1 MKTKKIASL
10 ILCMV
15 MLLSI
20 FSGCGAKDNGNAAA
34 TGAPS
39 ATAAPATP
47 ADTSTPAAPEVK
59 YKDELIFA
67 NAIDVTSADKMEN
80 NTVIGW
86 QIWNLIYD
94 GLTYKDPETAEIKLA
109 LAESVD
115 TPSDTEYIFHLK
127 KGVKFHNGDE
137 LTSKDVVHTYE
148 RACTM
153 PANSNYVA
161 NIESCEAVDDYTVKY
176 TLKQPSAVFMEYMAE
191 TSMKIESK
199 KAYEDNGNAF
209 INCGTGPYK
218 FVERVPSDHI
228 TVEKFDDCWDTG
240 AVTKRITMRVIPEGS
255 ARVIA
260 LQNGEVDIALEPP
273 TIDLNYIRDDANC
286 ELVQLPAC
294 KLDYFSFNSQ
304 KAPFNDYHVRH
315 AMAMVVNK
323 QEIIDVVLE
332 GNGRPANNVVGY
344 GTKSYTDD
352 LTPIPYDVEAAKK
365 ELAEAGYPNGFKFSV
380 TLNGDTRERVAQ
392 VLQAQFSQLGI
403 EMTINNWDNATHRQ
417 HINSGEFDSSVSAW
431 SNSGDPDI
439 ILRNLFHS
447 SMVGVNNRTWLA
459 DPGVDEQLDTLVTL
473 SDEDARIKGYK
484 SLQQELLDTCVMVPL
499 YYETLSIGVRSNV
512 EGIKFESGGA
522 HWYRYAYAV
531 E

>member
-1 MKTKKIASL
+1 MKKNRLVSL
-10 ILCMV
+10 FLCMV
-15 MLLSI
+15 MLLSM
-20 FSGCGAKDNGNAAA
+20 FTGCGANNTTNGQGNGNGNSSGDGSGDN
-34 TGAPS
+34 T
-39 ATAAPATP
+39 
-47 ADTSTPAAPEVK
+47 EVK

-67 NAIDVTSADKMEN
+67 NAIDVTSVDKMEN

-86 QIWNLIYD
+86 QIWSLIYD
-94 GLTYKDPETAEIKLA
+94 GLTMKDVATGEIKLA
-109 LAESVD
+109 LAESYEM
-115 TPSDTEYIFHLK
+115 PSETEYIFHLK

-161 NIESCEAVDDYTVKY
+161 NIETCEAVDDYTVRY
-176 TLKQPSAVFMEYMAE
+176 VLKEPSAVFMEYLAEWSMA
-191 TSMKIESK
+191 IESK

-209 INCGTGPYK
+209 INCGTGPYE
-218 FVERVPSDHI
+218 FVEWVPSDHL
-228 TVEKFDDCWDTG
+228 TVKKFDDCWDTG
-240 AVTKRITMRVIPEGS
+240 AVTEKITMRVIPEGS
-255 ARVIA
+255 SRVIA

-273 TIDLNYIRDDANC
+273 MVDLSYISDDANC
-286 ELVQLPAC
+286 ELVQLDAC

-304 KAPFNDYHVRH
+304 KAPFDDYRVRH
-315 AMAMVVNK
+315 AMSMAVNK

-344 GTKSYTDD
+344 GTMSYSED
-352 LTPIPYDVEAAKK
+352 LTTPPYDVEAAKK
-365 ELAEAGYPNGFKFSV
+365 EMAEAGYPNGFSFSV

-431 SNSGDPDI
+431 SNWGDPDI

-459 DPGVDEQLDTLVTL
+459 DPEIDKQMDTLVTL
-473 SDEDARIKGYK
+473 SDEAERIEGYK
-484 SLQQELLDTCVMVPL
+484 ALQQELLDTCVMIPL
-499 YYETLSIGVRSNV
+499 YYETLSVGIRSNV
-512 EGIKFESGGA
+512 EGIVYSPAGN
-522 HWYRYAYAV
+522 HYYRYAYAV

>member
-1 MKTKKIASL
+1 MKKRRAISLTLCAAILMGLLAS
-10 ILCMV
+10 CA
-15 MLLSI
+15 SQGGTS
-20 FSGCGAKDNGNAAA
+20 SGAGSQGNAPNTNNSTE
-34 TGAPS
+34 TGK
-39 ATAAPATP
+39 
-47 ADTSTPAAPEVK
+47 K

-67 NAIDVTSADKMEN
+67 NAIDVTSVDKMEN

-86 QIWNLIYD
+86 QIWNMVYD
-94 GLTYKDPETAEIKLA
+94 GLTYKDPETSEIKLA

-115 TPSDTEYIFHLK
+115 TPTDTEYVFHLK
-127 KGVKFHNGDE
+127 QGVKFHNGDE

-148 RACTM
+148 RACSM
-153 PANSNYVA
+153 PANANYVA
-161 NIESCEAVDDYTVKY
+161 NIVSCTAEDDYTVRY
-176 TLKQPSAVFMEYMAE
+176 TLKEPSAVFMEYLAE

-209 INCGTGPYK
+209 VNCGTGPYK
-218 FVERVPSDHI
+218 FVEWVPSDHL
-228 TVEKFDDCWDTG
+228 TVEKFDECWDTG
-240 AVTKRITMRVIPEGS
+240 AVTKKITMRVIPEGS
-255 ARVIA
+255 SRVIA

-273 TIDLNYIRDDANC
+273 TIDLSYISDDANC

-304 KAPFNDYHVRH
+304 KSPFADYRVRH
-315 AMAMVVNK
+315 AMAMAVNK

-352 LTPIPYDVEAAKK
+352 LSAIPYDLDAAKQ
-365 ELAEAGYPNGFKFSV
+365 ELADAGYPNGFSFSV

-403 EMTINNWDNATHRQ
+403 QMTINNWDNATHRQ

-459 DPGVDEQLDTLVTL
+459 DPAVDQKMDGLVAMT
-473 SDEDARIKGYK
+473 DGPDRIAGYTQ
-484 SLQQELLDTCVMVPL
+484 LQQELLDTCVMIPL

-512 EGIKFESGGA
+512 EGIRFESGGA
-522 HWYRYAYAV
+522 HWYKYAYAAK
-531 E
+531 

>member
-1 MKTKKIASL
+1 MKKKRLASL
-10 ILCMV
+10 FLCMA

-20 FSGCGAKDNGNAAA
+20 FSGCAANNGDANSSNGTNTNAGDGG
-34 TGAPS
+34 TDSG
-39 ATAAPATP
+39 
-47 ADTSTPAAPEVK
+47 EVT
-59 YKDELIFA
+59 YKEELIFA
-67 NAIDVTSADKMEN
+67 NAIDVTSVDKMEN

-86 QIWNLIYD
+86 MLWNLIYD

-109 LAESVD
+109 LAESYE

-127 KGVKFHNGDE
+127 QGVKFHNGDE

-148 RACTM
+148 RALTM
-153 PANSNYVA
+153 PANSTYVA
-161 NIESCEAVDDYTVKY
+161 NIESCEAVDEYTVRY
-176 TLKQPSAVFMEYMAE
+176 VLKEPSAVFLEYMAE
-191 TSMKIESK
+191 PSMKIESL

-218 FVERVPSDHI
+218 FVEWVPSDHL

-240 AVTKRITMRVIPEGS
+240 AVTERITMRVIPEGS

-273 TIDLNYIRDDANC
+273 TIDLSYISDDPNC

-304 KAPFNDYHVRH
+304 KAPFDNYNVRH
-315 AMAMVVNK
+315 AMAMAVNK

-344 GTKSYTDD
+344 GTKSYSED
-352 LTPIPYDVEAAKK
+352 LETVPYDVEAAKE
-365 ELAEAGYPNGFKFSV
+365 ELAQAGYPEGFSFSV
-380 TLNGDTRERVAQ
+380 TLNGDVRERVAQ

-431 SNSGDPDI
+431 SNSGDPDV

-459 DPGVDEQLDTLVTL
+459 DPEIDEQMDYLVTL
-473 SDEDARIKGYK
+473 SDEEERMEGYK
-484 SLQQELLDTCVMVPL
+484 ALQQELLDTCVMIPL
-499 YYETLSIGVRSNV
+499 YYETLNIGIRSNV
-512 EGIKFESGGA
+512 EGILYESGGA